1 MKKFFKRF
9 FLVLLLTFIV
19 IQFFRPEK
27 NQSDVVG
34 TNDITK
40 KYLVPENVLAIL
52 KTSCYDCHS
61 NNTVYP
67 WYSKIQPLAW
77 LLNNHIQDGKKD
89 LNFSEFL
96 SYRIRRQYVKLE
108 QINDLV
114 KKDEMPLDSYLWF
127 HKNAK
132 LSAEQKLTIANWVV
146 ATRDSIKAHQPED
159 SLKKPQQP
167 QSSPAK

>member
-1 MKKFFKRF
+1 MKKILKRF
-9 FLVLLLTFIV
+9 FLVLLLAFIV

-27 NQSDVVG
+27 NQSNVIG
-34 TNDITK
+34 ANDITK
-40 KYLVPENVLAIL
+40 KYPVPENVLAIL
-52 KTSCYDCHS
+52 KVSCYDCHS

-67 WYSKIQPLAW
+67 WYSKIQPVTW
-77 LLNNHIQDGKKD
+77 WLNNHIQDGKKD

-108 QINDLV
+108 QINDLI
-114 KKDEMPLDSYLWF
+114 KKDEMPLDSYLWI

-132 LSAEQKLTIANWVV
+132 LNTEQKLLLANWVV
-146 ATRDSIKAHQPED
+146 ATRDSIKAHYPED

-167 QSSPAK
+167 KAPPAK